1 MFQFAATGGFAGT
14 RVILKDTVQNLS
26 EDCRLSFTS
35 LMAHYGTAAAEKDWL
50 RAAGFAPNQS
60 GQPGLVALG
69 KCVIVHPRS
78 LPYLAVPRRCVKG
91 PGNETKFVDGAQ
103 SVAPL

>member
-14 RVILKDTVQNLS
+14 RVILKDIMQNGS

-60 GQPGLVALG
+60 GQPGLVAFF
-69 KCVIVHPRS
+69 KCVFVHPRS
-78 LPYLAVPRRCVKG
+78 LPYLVKLCVKG
-91 PGNETKFVDGAQ
+91 AANETESVDGTQ